1 MLIFMMTGMNT
12 YIRKYDIFYVYLG
25 SERNGSVQNGGS
37 TGIRPCIVINNKVAC
52 SVSPVLLVV
61 PITSS
66 NGKHAKELPT
76 HLDLGYTL
84 KKHSVAMF
92 EQILTVNRYQLKSKI
107 ASLSENLIEAADEKL
122 KISLGLIPQYA

>member
-52 SVSPVLLVV
+52 AVSPVLLVV

-66 NGKHAKELPT
+66 DVKHAKELPT
-76 HLDLGYTL
+76 HLDLGDTL

-92 EQILTVNRYQLKSKI
+92 EQILTVNRYQLRSKI
-107 ASLSENLIEAADEKL
+107 ANLSEDLIEAADEKL
-122 KISLGLIPQYA
+122 KISLGLIPEYA

>member
-1 MLIFMMTGMNT
+1 MMTGMDT

-25 SERNGSVQNGGS
+25 SERNGNVQNGGS

-52 SVSPVLLVV
+52 AVSPVLLVV

-66 NGKHAKELPT
+66 DVKHAKELPT
-76 HLDLGYTL
+76 HLDLGNTL

-92 EQILTVNRYQLKSKI
+92 EQILTVNRYQLRSKI
-107 ASLSENLIEAADEKL
+107 ANLSENLIEAANEKL
-122 KISLGLIPQYA
+122 KISLGLVPNYA

>member
-1 MLIFMMTGMNT
+1 MMTEMNS

-52 SVSPVLLVV
+52 AVSPVLLVV

-66 NGKHAKELPT
+66 NVKHAKELPT
-76 HLDLGYTL
+76 HLDLGDTL

-92 EQILTVNRYQLKSKI
+92 EQILTVNRHQLRSKI
-107 ASLSENLIEAADEKL
+107 TNLSEELIEAADEKL
-122 KISLGLIPQYA
+122 KISLGLIPNYA

>member
-1 MLIFMMTGMNT
+1 MLIFMMTEMNT

-52 SVSPVLLVV
+52 AVSPVLLVV

-66 NGKHAKELPT
+66 NGKHAKEMPT
-76 HLDLGYTL
+76 HLDLGDTL

-107 ASLSENLIEAADEKL
+107 ANLPENLIKAADEKL

>member
-1 MLIFMMTGMNT
+1 MMTGMNT

-25 SERNGSVQNGGS
+25 SESNGNVQNGGS

-52 SVSPVLLVV
+52 AVSPVLLVV

-66 NGKHAKELPT
+66 DVKHVKELPT
-76 HLDLGYTL
+76 HLDLRDTL

-92 EQILTVNRYQLKSKI
+92 EQILTVNRYQLRSKI
-107 ASLSENLIEAADEKL
+107 ANLSEDLIEAADEKL
-122 KISLGLIPQYA
+122 KISLGLIPEYA

>member
-1 MLIFMMTGMNT
+1 MMTGTNT

-52 SVSPVLLVV
+52 AVSPVLLVV

-76 HLDLGYTL
+76 HLDLGDTL

-122 KISLGLIPQYA
+122 KISLGLIPKYA

>member
-52 SVSPVLLVV
+52 AVSPVLLVV

-76 HLDLGYTL
+76 HLDLGDTL

-107 ASLSENLIEAADEKL
+107 ASLSENLIEAAD
-122 KISLGLIPQYA
+122 

>member
-1 MLIFMMTGMNT
+1 MNT

-25 SERNGSVQNGGS
+25 SERNGNVQNGGS

-52 SVSPVLLVV
+52 AVSPVLLVV

-66 NGKHAKELPT
+66 NVKHAKELPT
-76 HLDLGYTL
+76 HLDLGDTL

-92 EQILTVNRYQLKSKI
+92 EQILTVNRYQLRSKI
-107 ASLSENLIEAADEKL
+107 ANLPENLIKAADEKL
-122 KISLGLIPQYA
+122 KISLGLVSNYA

>member
-1 MLIFMMTGMNT
+1 MMTEMNS

-52 SVSPVLLVV
+52 AVSPVLLVV

-66 NGKHAKELPT
+66 NGKHAKEMPT
-76 HLDLGYTL
+76 HLDLGDTL

-92 EQILTVNRYQLKSKI
+92 EQILTINRYQLKSKI
-107 ASLSENLIEAADEKL
+107 ANLPENLIKAADEKL

>member
-1 MLIFMMTGMNT
+1 MMTGMNT

-25 SERNGSVQNGGS
+25 SERNGNVQNGGS

-52 SVSPVLLVV
+52 AVSPVLLVV

-66 NGKHAKELPT
+66 GVKHAKELPT
-76 HLDLGYTL
+76 HLDLGDTL

-92 EQILTVNRYQLKSKI
+92 EQILTVNRYQLRSKI
-107 ASLSENLIEAADEKL
+107 ANLSEDLIEAADEKL
-122 KISLGLIPQYA
+122 KISLGLIPEYA

>member
-1 MLIFMMTGMNT
+1 MMTEMNS

-52 SVSPVLLVV
+52 AVSPVLLVV

-66 NGKHAKELPT
+66 NGKHAKEMPT
-76 HLDLGYTL
+76 HLDLGDTL

-107 ASLSENLIEAADEKL
+107 ANLPENLIKAADEKL
-122 KISLGLIPQYA
+122 KISLGLIPQYT

>member
-1 MLIFMMTGMNT
+1 MMTEMNT

-52 SVSPVLLVV
+52 AVSPVLLVV

-76 HLDLGYTL
+76 HLDLGDTL

-107 ASLSENLIEAADEKL
+107 ANLSENLIKAADEKL
-122 KISLGLIPQYA
+122 KISLGLIPEYA

>member
-1 MLIFMMTGMNT
+1 MNT

-25 SERNGSVQNGGS
+25 SERNGNVQNGGS

-52 SVSPVLLVV
+52 AVSPVLLVV

-66 NGKHAKELPT
+66 NAKHAKEFPT
-76 HLDLGYTL
+76 HLDLGDTL

-92 EQILTVNRYQLKSKI
+92 EQILTVNRYQLRSKI
-107 ASLSENLIEAADEKL
+107 ANLSDDLIEAADEKL